1 MIAIIYTLT
10 SSAKFK
16 RAFRPYASS
25 VISGRDS
32 GFRALSALESVATG
46 LIG

>member
-1 MIAIIYTLT
+1 MIAFIYTLT
-10 SSAKFK
+10 FSAKFK

-25 VISGRDS
+25 VICGRDS
-32 GFRALSALESVATG
+32 GFRALPALESVAMG